1 MGLEQAPM
9 VLEELRV
16 TIEEDFVFHFLLK
29 LDNIEFINLDN
40 IESIQNENICIG
52 TSWYFQLF
60 SSKGS
65 TVEIFKYSQI
75 DSNIWE
81 NGGIQ

>member
-1 MGLEQAPM
+1 MGPEQAPM

-52 TSWYFQLF
+52 TS
-60 SSKGS
+60 
-65 TVEIFKYSQI
+65 
-75 DSNIWE
+75 
-81 NGGIQ
+81 